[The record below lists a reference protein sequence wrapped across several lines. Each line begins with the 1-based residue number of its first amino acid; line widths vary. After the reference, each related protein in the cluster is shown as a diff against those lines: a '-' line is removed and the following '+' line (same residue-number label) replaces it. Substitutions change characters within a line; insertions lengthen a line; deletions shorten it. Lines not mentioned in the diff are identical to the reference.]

1 MLKPSL
7 FSTILA
13 AFLVFVVVSHSQPAT
28 AQTQQIS
35 PNESDCGSEIVVVCD
50 DWLVQLNLTPGE
62 ASCSTSNI
70 FWSRND
76 FDDVPGIYEASLYLY
91 CDEDRTITFWID
103 QKPNG
108 HSSQMQLDADGS
120 LIINGEFRVGSTICY
135 EIVSSGPDEKTVTIN
150 DSKFNTKDG
159 RLFLISTKNSDSSVE
174 QVNYDLTRIS
184 AYDIR
189 LMAVRYPEITSF
201 FVQQTSI
208 TSADSV
214 SDSSNTKQRQC
225 EGDSGSIGI
234 SFGIG
239 SLNQQ

>member
-13 AFLVFVVVSHSQPAT
+13 ASLLSVVVSHSQSAT
-28 AQTQQIS
+28 AQTQQTL
-35 PNESDCGSEIVVVCD
+35 PGASDCGSEIVVVCD
-50 DWLVQLNLTPGE
+50 DGLFQFNLIRGE
-62 ASCSTSNI
+62 AGCNLSNI
-70 FWSRND
+70 FWVRND
-76 FDDVPGIYEASLYLY
+76 FDDVPGIYEASLYQF
-91 CDEDRTITFWID
+91 CDEDSAITFWFD

-108 HSSQMQLDADGS
+108 YSSQMQPDADGS
-120 LIINGEFRVGSTICY
+120 LIINGEFKVGSTVCY
-135 EIVSSGPDEKTVTIN
+135 EIVSSGPDEKIVTIN
-150 DSKFNTKDG
+150 DSKFNTKAG
-159 RLFLISTKNSDSSVE
+159 GLFLISTKNSDLSVE